1 MTEKSKTRWTT
12 WLPCL
17 ALLLV
22 AVAVPLAAAETTPP
36 AAVPA
41 LQPEPVMT
49 PSAPFLAGDGAAPI
63 FLAQCLPPCL
73 TCQPGFFCGRNAHG
87 CLVCMRCTNP
97 DPRFCPSG
105 G

>member
-1 MTEKSKTRWTT
+1 MTEHRRTRWIA
-12 WLPCL
+12 WIV
-17 ALLLV
+17 LV
-22 AVAVPLAAAETTPP
+22 AAACALPLAAAEAPPP

-41 LQPEPVMT
+41 LQQP
-49 PSAPFLAGDGAAPI
+49 APAMSPAVSSPAQQGIESI

-73 TCQPGFFCGRNAHG
+73 SCPSGFTCKRNANG
-87 CLVCMRCTNP
+87 CLVCVRCTNP